1 MLANLHFVR
10 DLGRE
15 IKQLLVSGDVGRYG
29 ELMHEHWMRKRL
41 RSTGMTSDR
50 VDQLYELAR
59 THGAA
64 TGGKLVGAGGA
75 GFLLFQTKDRNRLR
89 ATMLEAGLSEMDFT
103 FDFDGSVVF
112 LRN

>member
-15 IKQLLVSGDVGRYG
+15 IKKLLVSGDVGRYG

-59 THGAA
+59 ARGAA
-64 TGGKLVGAGGA
+64 TGGKLVGAGELA
-75 GFLLFQTKDRNRLR
+75 SCYSKQKT
-89 ATMLEAGLSEMDFT
+89 ATGCVQPCWRQ
-103 FDFDGSVVF
+103 G
-112 LRN
+112 